1 MIRTLLSGCLLTT
14 VAASSC
20 TDTDAEIRFT
30 SDARIPMNSTSDPLD
45 SSSSSSLPAGDGGHS
60 SFQSTPS
67 VLGSA
72 VNTTPTP
79 STIATSSSCEM
90 PASAAASNNSL
101 LMENEIVNDRSDPR
115 LDSDSD
121 IEDPTPRSSVRRVCK
136 RSVVDACR
144 ESIGW
149 QIDARRT
156 LLVCRRLLVTARKAR
171 HPVGLRKGWGRTRVT
186 SYTCEAGIFGTTFA
200 NLSHVCRSDVQ
211 GRARALSSR
220 RFRAAMYD
228 ALMPIAKNLKHM
240 SGTDVEHLRRGLG
253 SHRVLRLQLPKLIE
267 AQLAPTVQRRE
278 GHPGCAFGATAAILV
293 LFHVLAL
300 DAKEDSR
307 KEDHAVDADDLDALD
322 PLDFLGDPGAP
333 GAPSAPSAP
342 SAPPGGA
349 GAVALELGGAL
360 DAGGLGT
367 QLEKML
373 RSAASA
379 LADWPLAEAADA
391 AALCAEQRALQR
403 AYVGVR
409 LARMC
414 DVQTEGVAGQFARR
428 LSFFAQCAW
437 PVRGPPL
444 GRATHHAM
452 LDAIA
457 SGEIASDEW
466 VRDDNCFLAP
476 MMDDDSVVPL
486 SALHAGEPLRRPGP
500 GPDDYRSD
508 DDSDDD
514 AHGSSATWT
523 TSPSTLASTAPS
535 SAGDDAVPADPSHLV
550 AQQTREAMRL
560 AQLAIAA
567 AAAVLPGPGPS
578 PCPTPSPPP
587 PVNNTS
593 F

>member
-1 MIRTLLSGCLLTT
+1 MIRTDRSGCLLTT
-14 VAASSC
+14 VAAKSC
-20 TDTDAEIRFT
+20 TDTDAEIRLT
-30 SDARIPMNSTSDPLD
+30 NDARIPMNSTSDPLD
-45 SSSSSSLPAGDGGHS
+45 SSSSLSAGDGGHN

-171 HPVGLRKGWGRTRVT
+171 HPVGLRKGSGRTRVT

-253 SHRVLRLQLPKLIE
+253 SHRVLRLQFPKLIE
-267 AQLAPTVQRRE
+267 AQLAPAVQRRE

-300 DAKEDSR
+300 DTKEDKR
-307 KEDHAVDADDLDALD
+307 KKNDADDADDLDNLD
-322 PLDFLGDPGAP
+322 DPGDPA
-333 GAPSAPSAP
+333 
-342 SAPPGGA
+342 GA

-466 VRDDNCFLAP
+466 VREDNCFLAP
-476 MMDDDSVVPL
+476 MMDDDTVVPL

-500 GPDDYRSD
+500 DDYRSD
-508 DDSDDD
+508 DDSDGE
-514 AHGSSATWT
+514 AEGSSATWT

-535 SAGDDAVPADPSHLV
+535 SAGDDAVPADPSHLA
-550 AQQTREAMRL
+550 AQQTREALRL

-567 AAAVLPGPGPS
+567 AAAVLPDARPGPSPGPGPGPS